1 MKNYILEKL
10 TNYQELTSDEI
21 MNLCDD
27 KFLNSSFKLN
37 LIKDKSKN
45 AKVSDTKFYLKSSN
59 NVLKFQYDEICGR
72 LTICTSNDITKDFES
87 FVKKLTLD
95 NCKIEF
101 SCNSDFD
108 VLLNILKNNNYVIE
122 VVRKDRFYN
131 GTYQDEVIISKLK
144 GGN

>member
-59 NVLKFQYDEICGR
+59 NVLKFQYDEISGR

-131 GTYQDEVIISKLK
+131 GNYQDEVIISKLK